1 MVSAVNKVIKTPK
14 LSDKMGELVKLRK
27 RHRSDYQK
35 VEEDIEF
42 LIDVKRPKLS
52 EDDVSEDRN
61 SPDLMKQIASFKLS
75 TEALSDIKLKEVP
88 SVKVIEQAKPV
99 VAAKNN
105 NNNKDTVKDTEDTR
119 EFNRRSPNGFL
130 LPDPLPR
137 GEVLTDTIKQQWVLG
152 KAIGV
157 GGFGELYMASF
168 LSKEGKKSP
177 EKFVVKVEPHSNGP
191 LFVEVHFYL
200 RATMSSSLEEFKKTR
215 GGLDHLGVPKLVAN
229 GSHMKKG
236 QKYRFLVMERFGSDI
251 QRILDNS
258 EGNRFNTKTACSITI
273 QVLDCLEYIHSQGYV
288 HKDVKG
294 SNLLVGLGL
303 EGQHRVHLV
312 DYGLCSKFRVGDLHK
327 QYRHD
332 TRWAH
337 EGTMEYT
344 SRDAHIG
351 SASRRGDLEVLFY
364 NLVEWFG
371 GALPWDRECSSPELT
386 KTAKFMAFRNMP
398 KFLKICFR
406 GKGYPA
412 FLLRFMKYVGGLM
425 FETEPD
431 YDFLRGLV
439 YQEMVDSGCSIDNR
453 LEFKLAGL
461 NDRNQEQPTLLEP
474 SLLFGPSKKPP
485 SFRLSKVFD
494 TACIS
499 ATSYEQKREELWA
512 ERSAEALLNP
522 TPAMVEIQN
531 KLRQAHKQ
539 KQQAQGRHRKRT
551 KSCTDEKTDQTPAMM
566 EVIKLRKMK
575 SMDEANIELF
585 SPERV
590 VLRRPYIQIAPC
602 PVIPY
607 SVACPPDISDDSS
620 KDSMEDL
627 IQPRERQRSQR
638 RLRKMMS
645 SPEPD
650 FSDES
655 SKDSMD
661 DLIGTQGR
669 KSKGKQS
676 FRTPKACSGGRKGE
690 LKRIASFLD
699 DPLERR
705 RTRSEIDVRGDRE
718 IRGNLRSAFSFGLAP
733 VRNFMRQVSGSLQ
746 KLF

>member
-1 MVSAVNKVIKTPK
+1 MYKENR
-14 LSDKMGELVKLRK
+14 SDTAKMGELVKLRK

-35 VEEDIEF
+35 VEDDIEF

-52 EDDVSEDRN
+52 EDEVSEDRD
-61 SPDLMKQIASFKLS
+61 SPDLLKQIVNFNLSSEPVSEIKFK
-75 TEALSDIKLKEVP
+75 EGP
-88 SVKVIEQAKPV
+88 KVQVDKIKPV
-99 VAAKNN
+99 IAIKTKINN
-105 NNNKDTVKDTEDTR
+105 NPIPTVKDTEDTR

-137 GEVLTDTIKQQWVLG
+137 GEILTDTIKQQWVLG

-200 RATMSSSLEEFKKTR
+200 RATMSSSLEEFKEKR
-215 GGLDHLGVPKLVAN
+215 GGLDHLGIPKLVAN
-229 GSHMKKG
+229 GSHVKKG

-258 EGNRFNTKTACSITI
+258 EGNRFNTKTACCITI

-303 EGQHRVHLV
+303 DGQHKVHLV
-312 DYGLCSKFRVGDLHK
+312 DYGLCSKFRVGSLHK

-371 GALPWDRECSSPELT
+371 GSLPWDRECSSPELT
-386 KTAKFMAFRNMP
+386 KTAKFMAFRNMT
-398 KFLKICFR
+398 KFLKVCFR
-406 GKGYPA
+406 GAGYPP

-425 FETEPD
+425 FESEPD
-431 YDFLRGLV
+431 YDFLRGLI
-439 YQEMVDSGCSIDNR
+439 YQEMVNSGVSIDNK

-461 NDRNQEQPTLLEP
+461 LDRSQEQPSLLEP

-485 SFRLSKVFD
+485 SFRVSKVFD
-494 TACIS
+494 SACVS
-499 ATSYEQKREELWA
+499 VTSYERKREELWA
-512 ERSAEALLNP
+512 KRSSDALLNP
-522 TPAMVEIQN
+522 TPAMKEILE
-531 KLRQAHKQ
+531 KLAKQ
-539 KQQAQGRHRKRT
+539 HNPALSTKQRKRT
-551 KSCTDEKTDQTPAMM
+551 KSCTEEKSDHTPAMV
-566 EVIKLRKMK
+566 EVMKLKKMK
-575 SMDEANIELF
+575 SLDDANDELF
-585 SPERV
+585 NLERV
-590 VLRRPYIQIAPC
+590 VLRHPYISLAPC
-602 PVIPY
+602 PIIPY
-607 SVACPPDISDDSS
+607 SVVCDGPDIEDDSS
-620 KDSMEDL
+620 KDSLEDL
-627 IQPRERQRSQR
+627 IPERDGYRE
-638 RLRKMMS
+638 KN
-645 SPEPD
+645 
-650 FSDES
+650 
-655 SKDSMD
+655 
-661 DLIGTQGR
+661 
-669 KSKGKQS
+669 S
-676 FRTPKACSGGRKGE
+676 FRAPKSCSGGRNKE
-690 LKRIASFLD
+690 LKRLKGFLD
-699 DPLERR
+699 DPIERR

-718 IRGNLRSAFSFGLAP
+718 IRGNLRSALSYGLAP